1 MVRGSSEARRR
12 STSPAAGLTPVIFDN
27 LSSGHRWAL
36 RWGAFEEADLAD
48 RAAID
53 RVLDQHAISA
63 VIHLASFIQVGESV
77 RAPQKYFRNNV
88 ASTMNLLDAMVA
100 RGVRDIVFSSS
111 AAVYGMPVRVPLD
124 EEHPIEPLSPYGD
137 SKMFVERILRWYGD
151 AYGLRWAALRY
162 FNAAGADPD
171 GQLGEEHESE
181 SHLIPLALAA
191 ALGRPR
197 ALRLRHR
204 LPDARRHGDPRLHPR
219 RGPRR
224 RARAARV
231 RHLAAGGASFAANV
245 GTGVGSLGAGGHQLR
260 RARHGPP
267 RRAPRGGAAGR
278 RLTRARR
285 RREEDPRPARM
296 EASLRRA
303 RGHGGA
309 CPSLVVIP
317 AVISPL
323 GCSATIR
330 SATIADGRRDPCWRF
345 RREGFGATALKARPP
360 RRPARPA
367 TRRTRPSV

>member
-1 MVRGSSEARRR
+1 MKVLIVGGAGFIGSQTAKHVA
-12 STSPAAGLTPVIFDN
+12 AAGLTPVIFDN

-53 RVLDQHAISA
+53 RVLEQHDISA

-151 AYGLRWAALRY
+151 AYGLRWASLRY
-162 FNAAGADPD
+162 FNAAGADPE

-191 ALGRPR
+191 ALGGP
-197 ALRLRHR
+197 ALSVFGTDYPT
-204 LPDARRHGDPRLHPR
+204 PDGTAIRDYIHVADLADAHVL
-219 RGPRR
+219 
-224 RARAARV
+224 AV
-231 RHLAAGGASFAANV
+231 RHLAGGGKSFAANV
-245 GTGVGSLGAGGHQLR
+245 GTGVGHSVQAVINSVERVTGRRVERREVER
-260 RARHGPP
+260 RAGDSPELVADAKKIRALLGWKP
-267 RRAPRGGAAGR
+267 RFAELEVMVEHAHRWLSSRLSSR
-278 RLTRARR
+278 R
-285 RREEDPRPARM
+285 
-296 EASLRRA
+296 
-303 RGHGGA
+303 
-309 CPSLVVIP
+309 
-317 AVISPL
+317 
-323 GCSATIR
+323 
-330 SATIADGRRDPCWRF
+330 
-345 RREGFGATALKARPP
+345 
-360 RRPARPA
+360 
-367 TRRTRPSV
+367 